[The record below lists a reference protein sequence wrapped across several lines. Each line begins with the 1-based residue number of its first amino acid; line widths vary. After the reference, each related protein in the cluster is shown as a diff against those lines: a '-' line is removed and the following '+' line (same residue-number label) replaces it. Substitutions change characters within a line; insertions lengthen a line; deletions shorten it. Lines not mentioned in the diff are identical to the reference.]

1 MAIAD
6 SKKPNY
12 SRRFFWLGVFIVVLF
27 GGYSL
32 GWFWLAGR
40 LEAEAK
46 TAIAALNRD
55 GVEANCVNPAA
66 RGYPFRIGLFCDS
79 VAFSDAAQGISLSA
93 GSFRSAGQIYDP
105 MRLVAELDGPVLVD
119 SAQAGAFALDW
130 QNLRASARL
139 STPLPQRLSLE
150 GVQVKAATADG
161 APLFAA
167 ENLQAHMR
175 PNEQNLDLAGS
186 FSGLALDA
194 SLLKGRKIPPLSGQS
209 DITVNDGVRLLGER
223 VKDLRGQ
230 SGTIRE
236 LALSTGENTGVTLA
250 GPFSVDEAGLI
261 DARLNITIRDP
272 KGLSAVLA
280 EAIPERRAQIE
291 QAFSGLAML
300 GAAPSLPLRINKGRA
315 TLGFIPLGEI
325 PPLPAR

>member
-1 MAIAD
+1 MPSSD
-6 SKKPNY
+6 RKKPNY

-46 TAIAALNRD
+46 TTITALNRD
-55 GVEANCVNPAA
+55 GMEADCVNPTA
-66 RGYPFRIGLFCDS
+66 RGYPFRIGLYCDS

-93 GSFRSAGQIYDP
+93 GSLRSAGQIYDP
-105 MRLVAELDGPVLVD
+105 MRLVAELDGPASID
-119 SAQAGAFALDW
+119 SARAGVFSLDW
-130 QNLRASARL
+130 ENLRASARL
-139 STPLPQRLSLE
+139 STPLPRRLSLE
-150 GVQVKAATADG
+150 GVRLKAATAGG
-161 APLFAA
+161 APLLAA
-167 ENLQAHMR
+167 ENFQAHMR
-175 PNEQNLDLAGS
+175 PNEENLDLAGS

-194 SLLKGRKIPPLSGQS
+194 SLLDGRKVPPLSGQS
-209 DITVNDGVRLLGER
+209 DITINDGVRLLGER

-236 LALSTGENTGVTLA
+236 LALSTGEETGVTLS
-250 GPFSVDEAGLI
+250 GPFSIDDAGLI

-272 KGLSAVLA
+272 RGLSAVLA
-280 EAIPERRAQIE
+280 EAVPEKRDQIE

-300 GAAPSLPLRINKGRA
+300 GNAPSLPLRIAKGKA
-315 TLGFIPLGEI
+315 SLGFIPLGQI

>member
-1 MAIAD
+1 MPSSD
-6 SKKPNY
+6 RKKPNY

-46 TAIAALNRD
+46 TAITALNRD
-55 GVEANCVNPAA
+55 GVEADCANPTA
-66 RGYPFRIGLFCDS
+66 RGYPFRIGLYCDS

-93 GSFRSAGQIYDP
+93 GNFRSAGQIYDP
-105 MRLVAELDGPVLVD
+105 MRLVAELDSPANID
-119 SAQAGAFALDW
+119 SAKAGAFALTWD
-130 QNLRASARL
+130 NLRASARL

-150 GVQVKAATADG
+150 GVQLKAATADG
-161 APLFAA
+161 APLLAA
-167 ENLQAHMR
+167 ETFQAHMR

-186 FSGLALDA
+186 FGGLALDA
-194 SLLKGRKIPPLSGQS
+194 SLLDGRKVPPLSGQS
-209 DITVNDGVRLLGER
+209 DITINDGVRLLGER
-223 VKDLRGQ
+223 VKDFRGQ

-236 LALSTGENTGVTLA
+236 LALSTGEETGVTLS
-250 GPFSVDEAGLI
+250 GPFSVDDAGLI
-261 DARLNITIRDP
+261 DANLNITIRDP
-272 KGLSAVLA
+272 KGLSAVLG
-280 EAIPERRAQIE
+280 EAVPEKRDQIE

-300 GAAPSLPLRINKGRA
+300 GNAPSLPLRIAKGRA
-315 TLGFIPLGEI
+315 SLGFIPLGQI

>member
-1 MAIAD
+1 MPSSD
-6 SKKPNY
+6 RTKPNY

-27 GGYSL
+27 GGYSF

-40 LEAEAK
+40 LEADAK

-55 GVEANCVNPAA
+55 GVEADCVNPTA

-105 MRLVAELDGPVLVD
+105 MRLVAELDGPVRID
-119 SAQAGAFALDW
+119 SARAGAFALDW

-150 GVQVKAATADG
+150 GVQLKAATADG

-167 ENLQAHMR
+167 ENFQAHMR

-186 FSGLALDA
+186 ISGLALDA
-194 SLLKGRKIPPLSGQS
+194 SLLDGRKVPPLSGQS
-209 DITVNDGVRLLGER
+209 DITINDGVRLIGER

-236 LALSTGENTGVTLA
+236 LALSTGENTGVSLS

-280 EAIPERRAQIE
+280 EAVPEQRRQIE

-300 GAAPSLPLRINKGRA
+300 GNAPSLPLRIAKGRA
-315 TLGFIPLGEI
+315 TLGFIPLGQI
-325 PPLPAR
+325 PPLPAG

>member
-1 MAIAD
+1 MPSSD
-6 SKKPNY
+6 RKKPNY

-46 TAIAALNRD
+46 TTITALNRD
-55 GVEANCVNPAA
+55 GVEADCANPTA
-66 RGYPFRIGLFCDS
+66 RGYPFRIGLYCDS

-93 GSFRSAGQIYDP
+93 GSLRSAGQIYDP
-105 MRLVAELDGPVLVD
+105 MRLVAELDGPASID
-119 SAQAGAFALDW
+119 SARAGVFSLDW
-130 QNLRASARL
+130 ENLRASARL
-139 STPLPQRLSLE
+139 STPLPRRLSLE
-150 GVQVKAATADG
+150 GVRLKAATAGG
-161 APLFAA
+161 APLLAA
-167 ENLQAHMR
+167 ENFQAHMR
-175 PNEQNLDLAGS
+175 PNEENLDLAGS

-194 SLLKGRKIPPLSGQS
+194 SLLDGRKVPPLSGQS
-209 DITVNDGVRLLGER
+209 DITINDGVRLLGER

-236 LALSTGENTGVTLA
+236 LALSTGEETGVTLS
-250 GPFSVDEAGLI
+250 GPFSIDDAGLI

-272 KGLSAVLA
+272 RGLSAVLA
-280 EAIPERRAQIE
+280 EAVPEKRDQIE

-300 GAAPSLPLRINKGRA
+300 GNAPSLPLRIAKGKA
-315 TLGFIPLGEI
+315 SLGFIPLGQI

>member
-1 MAIAD
+1 MATTD
-6 SKKPNY
+6 TKKPNY
-12 SRRFFWLGVFIVVLF
+12 SRRFFWLAVFIVLLF

-46 TAIAALNRD
+46 AGIAAINRD
-55 GVEANCVNPAA
+55 GVEADCANPTA

-79 VAFSDAAQGISLSA
+79 VAFSDSGQGISLSA

-105 MRLVAELDGPVLVD
+105 MRLVAELDGPAMVD
-119 SAQAGAFALDW
+119 SARAGAFALDW

-150 GVQVKAATADG
+150 GVQLKAATAQG
-161 APLFAA
+161 APLLAA
-167 ENLQAHMR
+167 ENFQAHMR

-194 SLLKGRKIPPLSGQS
+194 SLLDGRKIPPLSGQS
-209 DITVNDGVRLLGER
+209 DITINDGVRLLGER

-236 LALSTGENTGVTLA
+236 LALSTGQETGVTLS
-250 GPFSVDEAGLI
+250 GPFSVDEEGLI

-272 KGLSAVLA
+272 RGLSAVLA
-280 EAIPERRAQIE
+280 EAVPEKRDQIE

-300 GAAPSLPLRINKGRA
+300 GNAPSLPLRIAKGKA
-315 TLGFIPLGEI
+315 TLGFIPLGQI
-325 PPLPAR
+325 PPLPAG